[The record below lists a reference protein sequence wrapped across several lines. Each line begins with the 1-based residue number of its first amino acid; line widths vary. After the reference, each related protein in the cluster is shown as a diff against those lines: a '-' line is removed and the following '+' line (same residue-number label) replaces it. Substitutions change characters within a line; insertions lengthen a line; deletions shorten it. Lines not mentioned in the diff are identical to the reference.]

1 MVAVTYS
8 FSRIQAK
15 MERFEAYKQL
25 PKGNAHSLR
34 CQSREHSLMQRLDDD
49 NEQTAYNNGIEEVK
63 RRNVFTHNIR
73 REIRAINKVLA
84 SVTTDEDEHRS
95 RFLAAHLRT
104 LPKQLFPGL
113 DSHLPKLSVVGS
125 LDIDTQLPVI
135 VDDPIP
141 ETPVLLPLLLEQLQ
155 PAGSASN
162 TANAQ
167 ASAEA
172 ASRIQE
178 LEAQLASKEASAAQQ
193 LAELQQQLASK
204 EASAAQ
210 QLAELQQQLASKE
223 ASAAQLESQSRDTI
237 ERLERELRAKE
248 TDRAVHTEAIQRL
261 ERQVAD
267 AEQSRSSQ
275 SALVNELSSQIERL
289 QSQAAQQVQAATGQQ
304 ATLVNELRETIDRL
318 QRQVNE
324 REEQISSL
332 VSERQSGLELTGR
345 IQTLEAQ
352 LQAKEARVLHLVSR
366 VDELQKSEEQTQQR
380 LELLNQGLISRDVEI
395 SGLKSNLA
403 TLRSEL
409 LQATNDANT
418 SQQQV
423 VKLRGSIA
431 EYEKKLAEFFASITS
446 MQEELAAKDT
456 EIDALNYQL
465 RENVQLMGQS
475 MRLSGADTSSRT

>member
-73 REIRAINKVLA
+73 REIRAINGALA
-84 SVTTDEDEHRS
+84 QCLCDEDEHRS

-113 DSHLPKLSVVGS
+113 DVLLHPSFSVGAS
-125 LDIDTQLPVI
+125 LELDTQLPVI

-178 LEAQLASKEASAAQQ
+178 LEAQLASKEA
-193 LAELQQQLASK
+193 L
-204 EASAAQ
+204 AAQ

-248 TDRAVHTEAIQRL
+248 TDRAVHAEAIQRL

-332 VSERQSGLELTGR
+332 VSERQSGLEQQGSLVLELTGR

-431 EYEKKLAEFFASITS
+431 EYEKKLTEFFASITS

>member
-73 REIRAINKVLA
+73 REIRAINGALA
-84 SVTTDEDEHRS
+84 QCLCDEDEHRS

-113 DSHLPKLSVVGS
+113 DVLLHPSFSVGAS
-125 LDIDTQLPVI
+125 LELDTQLPVI

-178 LEAQLASKEASAAQQ
+178 LEAQLASKEA
-193 LAELQQQLASK
+193 L
-204 EASAAQ
+204 AAQ

-248 TDRAVHTEAIQRL
+248 TDRAVHAEAIQRL

>member
-1 MVAVTYS
+1 
-8 FSRIQAK
+8 

-73 REIRAINKVLA
+73 REIRAINGALA
-84 SVTTDEDEHRS
+84 QCLCDEDEHRS

-113 DSHLPKLSVVGS
+113 DVLLHPSFSVGAS
-125 LDIDTQLPVI
+125 LELDTQLPVI

-248 TDRAVHTEAIQRL
+248 TDRAVHAEAIQRL

-332 VSERQSGLELTGR
+332 VSERQSGLEQQGSLVLELTGR

-431 EYEKKLAEFFASITS
+431 EYEKKLTEFFASITS